1 MMAGPKAP
9 DVAVIGGGIVG
20 TAIAAFLAEGGLR
33 VRLYERSSIAAGAS
47 GRNSGIVQHPFDPV
61 LAGLYR
67 QTLAEYRRL
76 ADGVPSSFGLPSEPA
91 GLLLVGRDVETAL
104 NTAEDWRRT
113 WPATSPEVLSGDEL
127 VRLEPS
133 LAPDLVLCR
142 LAIGY
147 PIPPAAATEAFA
159 ALADRLGVEIVLG
172 DEARPVTLAGR
183 IGGVRVGGSAGRIE
197 PAGIVVVAGGP
208 WTAQIVDPD
217 GRWRPIRPSWGVV
230 ASLALPDAPRH
241 ALEAIDIAIESA
253 DGEAPPAGTDGT
265 VEFSLVPGTGS
276 SSLGSTFL
284 HDEPDPA
291 AWLDALR
298 TVGRR
303 YVPDVAVAPLIGLRT
318 CARPVSR
325 DARPLVGAAPWTSGL
340 WIVAGHGMWGIST
353 GPGSARLVA
362 DAILGRPGGGSIPA
376 ELAVG
381 RFGAPGGIGA
391 GGIGASGDVTG
402 APASGQA

>member
-1 MMAGPKAP
+1 MAGASSTP

-20 TAIAAFLAEGGLR
+20 TATAAFLAEGGLR

-61 LAGLYR
+61 LVGLYR

-76 ADGVPSSFGLPSEPA
+76 AEDPACSFALPAAPA
-91 GLLLVGRDVETAL
+91 GLLLVGRDVDTAL
-104 NTAEDWRRT
+104 RAAEDWRKA
-113 WPATSPEVLSGDEL
+113 WPATSPEVLSGHEL

-147 PIPPAAATEAFA
+147 PVAPAAATDAFA
-159 ALADRLGVEIVLG
+159 ALAARRGVEIVLG
-172 DEARPVTLAGR
+172 GEARPVTVAGR
-183 IGGVRVGGSAGRIE
+183 ASGVLLEGSGSRIE
-197 PAGIVVVAGGP
+197 PAGMVVVAGGP

-217 GRWRPIRPSWGVV
+217 GGWRPIRPSWGVV
-230 ASLALPDAPRH
+230 ASVALADAPRH
-241 ALEAIDIAIESA
+241 ALEAIDIAVESA
-253 DGEAPPAGTDGT
+253 DEAPPTDADDA
-265 VEFSLVPGTGS
+265 VEFSLVPGAGS

-284 HDEPDPA
+284 RDEPDPG
-291 AWLDALR
+291 AWLDTLR
-298 TVGRR
+298 TVGSR
-303 YVPDVAVAPLIGLRT
+303 YVPAVATAPLVGLRT

-325 DARPLVGAAPWTSGL
+325 DARPLVGSVPWVAGL
-340 WIVAGHGMWGIST
+340 WIAAGHGMWGIST

-362 DAILGRPGGGSIPA
+362 DAILGLGDPDALPP

-381 RFGAPGGIGA
+381 RFGAPG
-391 GGIGASGDVTG
+391 SGRG
-402 APASGQA
+402 

>member
-1 MMAGPKAP
+1 MGGARPTP

-20 TAIAAFLAEGGLR
+20 TTIAAFLAEGGLR

-61 LAGLYR
+61 LVGLYR

-76 ADGVPSSFGLPSEPA
+76 AEDPASSFALPAEPA
-91 GLLLVGRDVETAL
+91 GLLLVGRDVDTARRA
-104 NTAEDWRRT
+104 AEDWRRV
-113 WPATSPEVLSGDEL
+113 WPATSPEVLSGHEL

-147 PIPPAAATEAFA
+147 PVAPAAATEAFA
-159 ALADRLGVEIVLG
+159 ALAARRGVEIVLG
-172 DEARPVTLAGR
+172 GDARPVTKAGR
-183 IGGVRVGGSAGRIE
+183 ASGVRLDGPGGRIE
-197 PAGIVVVAGGP
+197 PAGMVVVAGGP

-217 GRWRPIRPSWGVV
+217 GGWRPIRPSWGVV
-230 ASLALPDAPRH
+230 ASLALAEAPRH
-241 ALEAIDIAIESA
+241 ALEAIDIAVESA
-253 DGEAPPAGTDGT
+253 GGAPPTDADGA
-265 VEFSLVPGTGS
+265 VEFSLVPGAGW

-284 HDEPDPA
+284 RDEPDPA
-291 AWLDALR
+291 AWLDTLR
-298 TVGRR
+298 TVGSR
-303 YVPDVAVAPLIGLRT
+303 YVPAVATAQLIGLRT

-325 DARPLVGAAPWTSGL
+325 DARPLVGSVPWVDGL
-340 WIVAGHGMWGIST
+340 WIAAGHGMWGIST

-362 DAILGRPGGGSIPA
+362 DAILGLGDVDALPR

-381 RFGAPGGIGA
+381 RFGTP
-391 GGIGASGDVTG
+391 
-402 APASGQA
+402 